1 MWACPRCKSL
11 NSRHELLCQ
20 VKVDEPL
27 SGTEH
32 VGTEPGGWVLPN
44 WTHELLSLLLEVPDS
59 ARKISMHLSSLAPPP
74 VSGSPNRAVANDGNW
89 PTRGGQVIGSVKS
102 AATTTSS
109 AKPTATGHSAR
120 PTGGLA
126 RSAGTTTTKGG
137 SSATEARVVH
147 LGLGASVRMHIGWT
161 EFVQRPECL

>member
-1 MWACPRCKSL
+1 MIDQEASEFVAREVSPEPVQEKDMWACPRCKSL
-11 NSRHELLCQ
+11 NSRHVLLCQ

-102 AATTTSS
+102 AETTTSS
-109 AKPTATGHSAR
+109 AKPTATGHSA
-120 PTGGLA
+120 
-126 RSAGTTTTKGG
+126 
-137 SSATEARVVH
+137 
-147 LGLGASVRMHIGWT
+147 
-161 EFVQRPECL
+161 

>member
-1 MWACPRCKSL
+1 MIDQEASEFVAREVSPEPVQEKDMWACPRCKSL

-109 AKPTATGHSAR
+109 AKPTATGHSA
-120 PTGGLA
+120 
-126 RSAGTTTTKGG
+126 
-137 SSATEARVVH
+137 
-147 LGLGASVRMHIGWT
+147 
-161 EFVQRPECL
+161 